1 MAFHQTRG
9 GRNRGGL
16 CIFLRNPSS
25 YKIRSDLNMNSDAI
39 ECLCLEISTKTSK
52 NLILSLNYRSPN
64 GDATLF
70 EKHMKSI
77 LSKSKA
83 TKKEVILI
91 SDFNMKLLNFN
102 KNKRV
107 QSFVNLMFRFG
118 MNPTINKP
126 KRVTRH
132 AATAND
138 HVFIMISNDNTMI
151 RTILRFYEMSMM
163 RILNFSKFFFPCT
176 MNAFQISK

>member
-1 MAFHQTRG
+1 
-9 GRNRGGL
+9 
-16 CIFLRNPSS
+16 
-25 YKIRSDLNMNSDAI
+25 MNSDAI

-126 KRVTRH
+126 KRH
-132 AATAND
+132 KACC
-138 HVFIMISNDNTMI
+138 
-151 RTILRFYEMSMM
+151 YC
-163 RILNFSKFFFPCT
+163 K
-176 MNAFQISK
+176 